1 VTATVSGP
9 HPYRELDLD
18 GPQRS
23 QIEAGLCDAFG
34 LTSAGAA
41 GWVETSVRNGVY
53 FGCTDGDTVVGSFAA
68 EGLDFARGDERRR
81 LALLQSHFIRADHR
95 GRGWGVTRDTLT
107 LLRERFAADGVI
119 LSLYDEPL
127 RRYWGR
133 LGFEVEQ
140 EAAVVPLAEHLRRAE
155 TALTVVLDPGFV
167 AEKVFE
173 TEAIGGRVERF
184 DGLLALTHPG
194 DDAITEL
201 LTLDPAAAAAA
212 GSAAADAAAAAGV
225 RARRRLAAALRA
237 DRPVRLR
244 TVLTWPCSMGLFVPF
259 DV

>member
-1 VTATVSGP
+1 MSDP
-9 HPYRELDLD
+9 HPYRELDPN
-18 GPQRS
+18 GSQRS
-23 QIEAGLCDAFG
+23 QIEAGLRDAFG
-34 LTSAGAA
+34 LTTAGAA
-41 GWVETSVRNGVY
+41 GWVETSLRNGVY

-81 LALLQSHFIRADHR
+81 LALLQSHFIRADYR
-95 GRGWGVTRDTLT
+95 GRGWGVTRDTLA

-140 EAAVVPLAEHLRRAE
+140 EAAVVSLAEHLKRAQ
-155 TALTVVLDPGFV
+155 TAFTVVLEPGFL
-167 AEKVFE
+167 AEKLLE

-194 DDAITEL
+194 DDVITEL
-201 LTLDPAAAAAA
+201 LMPDRAAA
-212 GSAAADAAAAAGV
+212 GAAGTAGPQTAAAS
-225 RARRRLAAALRA
+225 RP

-244 TVLTWPCSMGLFVPF
+244 TVLTWPRRLGLFVPF